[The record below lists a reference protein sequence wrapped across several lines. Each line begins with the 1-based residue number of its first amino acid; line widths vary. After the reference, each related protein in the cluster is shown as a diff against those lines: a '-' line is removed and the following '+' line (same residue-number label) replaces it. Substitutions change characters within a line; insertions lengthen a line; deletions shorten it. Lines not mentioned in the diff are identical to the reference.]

1 MRDLWKGYLYGCV
14 SLAVDVQGHDEG
26 RKSEKFERKGLRY
39 CGIPFLKEDPAV
51 EKRDEL
57 RTRESGAYS
66 EVHQQR
72 SAEESREGLNDLE
85 LERIEMPQARLRE
98 TG

>member
-1 MRDLWKGYLYGCV
+1 M
-14 SLAVDVQGHDEG
+14 
-26 RKSEKFERKGLRY
+26 
-39 CGIPFLKEDPAV
+39 KEDPAV

>member
-1 MRDLWKGYLYGCV
+1 
-14 SLAVDVQGHDEG
+14 
-26 RKSEKFERKGLRY
+26 
-39 CGIPFLKEDPAV
+39 LKEDPAV
-51 EKRDEL
+51 EKRDGL
-57 RTRESGAYS
+57 RTRKSGANS

-72 SAEESREGLNDLE
+72 SAEASRKRLNDLE

>member
-1 MRDLWKGYLYGCV
+1 MDVSALPLMSKGTTKAENPRNL
-14 SLAVDVQGHDEG
+14 
-26 RKSEKFERKGLRY
+26 SEKGL
-39 CGIPFLKEDPAV
+39 GTAEIPFLKEDPAV

-57 RTRESGAYS
+57 RTRESGADS